1 MGLSLNTYFTLDDI
15 LHPEKI
21 EPLLCSYRAMKAL
34 EYMKMFDT
42 LKGKQGKELKHFA
55 VKRLRQMV
63 NALGW
68 VFIRTD
74 ITKDSKRSMK
84 YIMSEGEGEKE
95 LAKEIMIELK

>member
-21 EPLLCSYRAMKAL
+21 EPLLCCYRAMKAL
-34 EYMKMFDT
+34 EYMKGFDK
-42 LKGKQGKELKHFA
+42 LKEKQGKELKHFA

-74 ITKDSKRSMK
+74 ITKDKRRSMK
-84 YIMSEGEGEKE
+84 YIISEGKVKE
-95 LAKEIMIELK
+95 ELETCIEIELK